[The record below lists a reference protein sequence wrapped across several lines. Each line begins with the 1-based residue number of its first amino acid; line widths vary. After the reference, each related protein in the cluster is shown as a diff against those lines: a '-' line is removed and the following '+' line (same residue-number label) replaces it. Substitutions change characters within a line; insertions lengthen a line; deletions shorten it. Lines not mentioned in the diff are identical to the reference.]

1 MTYSKYGISRGIQSH
16 SSFGNLANVLQ
27 IYLNSHSSH
36 SPWPPAHVPCCPA
49 TIQLIT
55 RSQKVTQLQLKE
67 DLGCAA
73 YNIIQQDIS
82 SYYKFWMNEEV
93 GKPQLLHFLHILKIQ
108 AISKCVS
115 VHRVAL
121 KITQMLTVE
130 CGLWTLW
137 HCWHKRAALRYKV

>member
-1 MTYSKYGISRGIQSH
+1 MISEEWQIVWLMTCRKYSISRGIQSN

-36 SPWPPAHVPCCPA
+36 SPRPPAQVPCCPA

-82 SYYKFWMNEEV
+82 RYYKFWMNEWMKW
-93 GKPQLLHFLHILKIQ
+93 GNPSFCIFSTSWK
-108 AISKCVS
+108 SKQYQSMWVFTG
-115 VHRVAL
+115 L

-130 CGLWTLW
+130 CGLWTL
-137 HCWHKRAALRYKV
+137 